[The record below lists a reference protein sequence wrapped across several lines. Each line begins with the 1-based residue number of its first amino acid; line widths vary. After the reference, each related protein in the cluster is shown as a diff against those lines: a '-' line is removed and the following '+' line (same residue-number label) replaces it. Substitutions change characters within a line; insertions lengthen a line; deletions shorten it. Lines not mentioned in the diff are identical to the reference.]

1 MYAVMILGVYAA
13 VLYLRHSFQVSDV
26 QILLAGVLILIELML
41 VIAIALL
48 FSTFSTPALSALFAF
63 CLYVIG
69 HFNTDIREY
78 GVSSDS
84 WVTKVVASAMY
95 YLLPN
100 FGNFDII
107 SRTAHGQFIT
117 SQHLSLR
124 GRLRA
129 DLFAWA
135 AAHRDVD
142 FPKTRLQ
149 MNTVLLV
156 LLLLAGTGVYWT
168 QKAIDVRVGQF
179 RSTEEVLYLPS
190 GKVIKTL
197 SLGHNGLLADV
208 YWMRAVQYYGGKRL
222 KNEKRF
228 DLLDPLI
235 GIATTLDPQ
244 LIHAYR
250 FGAIFL
256 SERSPVGAEQPE
268 KALALLKQG
277 IEQNPDEWQLYRDL
291 GFVYYWYL
299 QDYKKGAEAFL
310 EGSKNPK
317 SAAWMKTFAAELMAK
332 GGSRESARFLWQQ
345 FYDTA
350 DNEQMKRNARENLL
364 RLQALDEMDILR
376 DFISKIEARLGRP
389 VESIEELVKL
399 GLLKH
404 HPLDPKGFTYIY
416 NPQTR
421 SVQLSPDSTV
431 RRF

>member
-1 MYAVMILGVYAA
+1 
-13 VLYLRHSFQVSDV
+13 
-26 QILLAGVLILIELML
+26 
-41 VIAIALL
+41 
-48 FSTFSTPALSALFAF
+48 
-63 CLYVIG
+63 
-69 HFNTDIREY
+69 
-78 GVSSDS
+78 
-84 WVTKVVASAMY
+84 
-95 YLLPN
+95 
-100 FGNFDII
+100 
-107 SRTAHGQFIT
+107 
-117 SQHLSLR
+117 
-124 GRLRA
+124 
-129 DLFAWA
+129 
-135 AAHRDVD
+135 
-142 FPKTRLQ
+142 

-156 LLLLAGTGVYWT
+156 LLMLAGSVVYWI
-168 QKAIDVRVGQF
+168 QKAIDMRAGQF

-197 SLGHNGLLADV
+197 SLGHNGLLADI

-222 KNEKRF
+222 KSEKRF

-235 GIATTLDPQ
+235 GIAITLDPQ

-256 SERSPVGAEQPE
+256 SEKSPVGAEQPE
-268 KALALLKQG
+268 KALALLKRG
-277 IEQNPDEWQLYRDL
+277 IEQNPEEWQLYRDL

-317 SAAWMKTFAAELMAK
+317 AAAWMKTFAAELMAK
-332 GGSRESARFLWQQ
+332 GGSRKSASFLWQQ

-350 DNEQMKRNARENLL
+350 DNAQMKRNAKENLL

-399 GLLKH
+399 GLLTH

-416 NPQTR
+416 NPQTH

>member
-1 MYAVMILGVYAA
+1 
-13 VLYLRHSFQVSDV
+13 
-26 QILLAGVLILIELML
+26 
-41 VIAIALL
+41 
-48 FSTFSTPALSALFAF
+48 
-63 CLYVIG
+63 
-69 HFNTDIREY
+69 
-78 GVSSDS
+78 
-84 WVTKVVASAMY
+84 
-95 YLLPN
+95 
-100 FGNFDII
+100 
-107 SRTAHGQFIT
+107 
-117 SQHLSLR
+117 
-124 GRLRA
+124 
-129 DLFAWA
+129 
-135 AAHRDVD
+135 
-142 FPKTRLQ
+142 
-149 MNTVLLV
+149 MNTVLLI
-156 LLLLAGTGVYWT
+156 LFLLAGTGVYWT
-168 QKAIDVRVGQF
+168 QKAIDAGVGQF

-256 SERSPVGAEQPE
+256 SEQSPVGAEQPE
-268 KALALLKQG
+268 KAVALLKLG
-277 IEQNPDEWQLYRDL
+277 IERNPDEWPLYRDL

-317 SAAWMKTFAAELMAK
+317 SATWMKTFAAELLAK
-332 GGSRESARFLWQQ
+332 GGSRESARFLWQE

-364 RLQALDEMDILR
+364 RLQALDEMDVLQ
-376 DFISKIEARLGRP
+376 DFIGRVEAKLGRP
-389 VESIEELVKL
+389 VQSIEELVKL
-399 GLLKH
+399 GLMKR
-404 HPLDPKGFTYIY
+404 HPLDPKGFTYNY
-416 NPQTR
+416 NAHTR
-421 SVQLSPDSTV
+421 KVELSSESTV

>member
-1 MYAVMILGVYAA
+1 M
-13 VLYLRHSFQVSDV
+13 
-26 QILLAGVLILIELML
+26 
-41 VIAIALL
+41 
-48 FSTFSTPALSALFAF
+48 
-63 CLYVIG
+63 
-69 HFNTDIREY
+69 
-78 GVSSDS
+78 
-84 WVTKVVASAMY
+84 K
-95 YLLPN
+95 
-100 FGNFDII
+100 
-107 SRTAHGQFIT
+107 
-117 SQHLSLR
+117 
-124 GRLRA
+124 
-129 DLFAWA
+129 
-135 AAHRDVD
+135 
-142 FPKTRLQ
+142 
-149 MNTVLLV
+149 TVLLG

-168 QKAIDVRVGQF
+168 QKAIDGRAGQF

-228 DLLDPLI
+228 DLLSPLI
-235 GIATTLDPQ
+235 SIATTLDPQ

-277 IEQNPDEWQLYRDL
+277 IEKNPDEWQLYRDL

-299 QDYKKGAEAFL
+299 QDYRKGAEAFL

-317 SAAWMKTFAAELMAK
+317 SATWMKTFAAELMAK
-332 GGSRESARFLWQQ
+332 GGSRESAKFLWQQ

-364 RLQALDEMDILR
+364 RLQALDEMDTLR
-376 DFISKIEARLGRP
+376 DYISKIEARLGRP
-389 VESIEELVKL
+389 VESIEELVRL

-416 NPQTR
+416 SPQAR